1 MMLAYLTKY
10 KELMYFLVH
19 KELRIRY
26 RNSLFGFFWTLLE
39 PLGLMVIYTLVFGYL
54 VNLNKGLP
62 EGAYPLYVLSGLIPW
77 TFFNNS
83 VRKGTKALSS
93 NASLIKKV
101 YFPREIFPLTMLI
114 SNLVNFIPAFG
125 LIMVM
130 AVVTQQSIQ
139 WDQLA
144 LLPGIIL
151 IQSGFTLGIA
161 LLVSVLNVYYRDVE
175 FIVNL
180 LMRAWMYLCPI
191 IYPVSMLFSSD
202 TEPVVQQFADLYFL
216 NPMAVIISL
225 YHGIFFPGQGV
236 PAHPTIPGFWVIYT
250 VLVTVFLFLA
260 AWYLFRKMNRRVGEV
275 I

>member
-1 MMLAYLTKY
+1 MLAHLMKY

-39 PLGLMVIYTLVFGYL
+39 PLGLMVIYTVVFGYL

-62 EGAYPLYVLSGLIPW
+62 EGAYPLYVLAGLIPW

-83 VRKGTKALSS
+83 VRKGTKALSG

-114 SNLVNFIPAFG
+114 SNLVNFIPAFA
-125 LIMVM
+125 LVLVMAMVM
-130 AVVTQQSIQ
+130 NQPIHG
-139 WDQLA
+139 DQLA
-144 LLPGIIL
+144 LLPGMIL
-151 IQSGFTLGIA
+151 LQAFFTLGVA

-191 IYPVSMLFSSD
+191 IYPMSRLYSRD
-202 TEPVVQQFADLYFL
+202 TDPVVQQLADLYWL

-225 YHGIFFPGQGV
+225 YHGIFFPEQGV
-236 PAHPTIPGFWVIYT
+236 PAHPAVPGLWIIYT
-250 VLVTVFLFLA
+250 ILVTIILFFA